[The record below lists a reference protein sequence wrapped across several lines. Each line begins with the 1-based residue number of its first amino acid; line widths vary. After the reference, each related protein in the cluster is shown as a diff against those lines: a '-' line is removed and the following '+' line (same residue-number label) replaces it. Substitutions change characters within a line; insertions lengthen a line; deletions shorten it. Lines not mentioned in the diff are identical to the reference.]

1 MKPIKPSEAIEERS
15 IKPVTPRQAVKDKV
29 VIFPD
34 EVFKVFN
41 RLIVFHLRDGEASI
55 DQDEIVK
62 ELVKEGLKRN
72 EIFKN
77 GWLDI
82 EDVYARAGWEVEY
95 DKPGYCETYEPT
107 FTFRKK

>member
-1 MKPIKPSEAIEERS
+1 MLQHHG
-15 IKPVTPRQAVKDKV
+15 QAVKDKV

-41 RLIVFHLRDGEASI
+41 RLIVFHLRDGQASI
-55 DQDEIVK
+55 NQDEIV
-62 ELVKEGLKRN
+62 
-72 EIFKN
+72 KN

-82 EDVYARAGWEVEY
+82 EDVYAGAGWEVEY